1 VQRRVVIA
9 VAIIVAV
16 AAVAATAFA
25 APAVSTSNTSPNP
38 DLNPARSPW
47 YQAAAQRAAAAAA
60 ASATANA
67 SKTPTYT
74 PSLSSTATYNPLGTS
89 PDTYDL
95 SWTLPTAGKSGCLVC
110 HGDQNLVR
118 IQGGT
123 SVSLYV
129 SYETLQASAHA
140 NVPCTGC
147 HADFAFKT
155 PHANTESDVWKSVA
169 KSSCK
174 NCHKAEFASYTAGI
188 HSPARP
194 PGVQVAASSAKG
206 KPVPLCGDCH
216 GGHDIPV
223 LKGNPEAQRKLHAS
237 GLDMCG
243 QCHTAESG
251 NYADYYHGAAYKEGA
266 PDAPACW
273 QCHKSH
279 DILPSSDRRS
289 STYPDNL
296 PETCAQCHAGDPN
309 MKYATYGKIIH
320 GKASV
325 LHNNPLYKLY
335 EQVGGGISGAWQKVT
350 SVFNGQ

>member
-1 VQRRVVIA
+1 MAA
-9 VAIIVAV
+9 VAV
-16 AAVAATAFA
+16 VAATAFA
-25 APAVSTSNTSPNP
+25 APNVATTVDPNSTNP
-38 DLNPARSPW
+38 DLNPSRSPW
-47 YQAAAQRAAAAAA
+47 YQQAAANAAAAAEASAAAAAA
-60 ASATANA
+60 KTAAAAATTTTTTT
-67 SKTPTYT
+67 SGTYD
-74 PSLSSTATYNPLGTS
+74 PLGTA

-118 IQGGT
+118 IQDGR
-123 SVSLYV
+123 SISLYV
-129 SYETLQASAHA
+129 SYETLQGSAHA

-155 PHANTESDVWKSVA
+155 PHTNTKTDAWKAVA

-174 NCHKAEFASYTAGI
+174 NCHKSEFAAYTSGV

-194 PGVQVAASSAKG
+194 PGLKVAASSAKG

-216 GGHDIPV
+216 GGHDIMA
-223 LKGNPEAQRKLHAS
+223 LKDNPEAQRSFHAS
-237 GLDMCG
+237 ALEMCG
-243 QCHTAESG
+243 QCHTAEAG

-273 QCHKSH
+273 NCHKGH
-279 DILPSSDRRS
+279 EVLPSSDRRS
-289 STYPDNL
+289 STNPDNL

-309 MKYATYGKIIH
+309 MKYASYGKIIH

-325 LHNNPLYKLY
+325 LNNNPLYKLY
-335 EQVGGGISGAWQKVT
+335 RQAGDQISGAWDKVT
-350 SVFNGQ
+350 GVFNR